1 MFSRHQRQHLY
12 HLFRAVDV
20 RVYVASNLL
29 AVFYYICGIKYV
41 EVSYIRRSNTNY
53 MFPARQTCMIR
64 IETLSAYH
72 AILAPVPHRNSLAS
86 NSIALNHFAYQLY
99 WLSKYCPFEVGQ
111 GRPITTSSPSNRRRT
126 SRPPAHALIGDQL
139 VLNSCC

>member
-72 AILAPVPHRNSLAS
+72 AILAPVPHRVHSQQQHRSEPFRLPALLA
-86 NSIALNHFAYQLY
+86 Q
-99 WLSKYCPFEVGQ
+99 
-111 GRPITTSSPSNRRRT
+111 
-126 SRPPAHALIGDQL
+126 
-139 VLNSCC
+139 

>member
-1 MFSRHQRQHLY
+1 MFSQHQHLY

-29 AVFYYICGIKYV
+29 AVFYYICGIRYA
-41 EVSYIRRSNTNY
+41 ELSYIRRSNTNY

-72 AILAPVPHRNSLAS
+72 AILAPVPHRVHSQQQHRSEPFRLPALLA
-86 NSIALNHFAYQLY
+86 Q
-99 WLSKYCPFEVGQ
+99 
-111 GRPITTSSPSNRRRT
+111 
-126 SRPPAHALIGDQL
+126 
-139 VLNSCC
+139 